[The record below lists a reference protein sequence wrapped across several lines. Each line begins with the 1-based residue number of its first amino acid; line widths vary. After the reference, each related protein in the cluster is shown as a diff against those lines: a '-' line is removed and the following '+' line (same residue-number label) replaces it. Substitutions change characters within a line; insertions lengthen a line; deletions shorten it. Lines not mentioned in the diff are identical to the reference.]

1 MEYLTKNQ
9 MDRLDVASLSNE
21 KREKILSLKDTIN
34 MSDESIMEF
43 GTSATKGMSE
53 FSTTMLKTI
62 KLKDF
67 PEIDNI
73 VGDLMT
79 ELSKVD
85 SNTLLSYKPNLFQK
99 IFGIGAIEKFVQ
111 EFASQFENVSDVI
124 NNIKKKLEDAKF
136 QLKKDMTLCDKYMEQ
151 NLVHINDLD
160 DCIFAGKLKLKE
172 FHDEIEHDLE
182 ALDKE
187 DTLAVHMLNMK
198 QSAENRLEMNVRD
211 LYLIREN
218 AVQNMH
224 QLRLI
229 KEGDAVLIE
238 KIKKS
243 INMAIPL
250 WESQMLVAF
259 IIARQ
264 QNGVNLEK
272 AISDTTNNLISMN
285 SELVKSGAIKI
296 AEELQR
302 GIIDIDVLKASSQ
315 KLMET
320 CHEVKKINMEG
331 KQKRLA
337 AIEELGQITVGLN
350 EATLLED

>member
-1 MEYLTKNQ
+1 
-9 MDRLDVASLSNE
+9 
-21 KREKILSLKDTIN
+21 
-34 MSDESIMEF
+34 
-43 GTSATKGMSE
+43 
-53 FSTTMLKTI
+53 
-62 KLKDF
+62 
-67 PEIDNI
+67 
-73 VGDLMT
+73 
-79 ELSKVD
+79 
-85 SNTLLSYKPNLFQK
+85 
-99 IFGIGAIEKFVQ
+99 
-111 EFASQFENVSDVI
+111 
-124 NNIKKKLEDAKF
+124 
-136 QLKKDMTLCDKYMEQ
+136 MEQ

-182 ALDKE
+182 TLDKE

-224 QLRLI
+224 QLCLI

-320 CHEVKKINMEG
+320 CQEVKKINMEG